1 MEVQDQSVREFG
13 FSLGLLMSTFS
24 LCQET
29 FSLNTCTPSV
39 SSYKDTMYIGL
50 GPTFMDLFSFNYLLK
65 DHISKYSQL
74 GVIDSIY

>member
-1 MEVQDQSVREFG
+1 
-13 FSLGLLMSTFS
+13 
-24 LCQET
+24 
-29 FSLNTCTPSV
+29 
-39 SSYKDTMYIGL
+39 MYIGL